1 MKEKE
6 ITRVRQLVSEL
17 NAVLENLP
25 FDEDEVLKDLSLRLK
40 EWPVARLQMEFAKIK
55 QQMDVRLLSS
65 AQVAQIITLMLKS
78 YVKGKMDGRAEK

>member
-25 FDEDEVLKDLSLRLK
+25 FDEEEVLKDLSLRLK

-78 YVKGKMDGRAEK
+78 YVKGKMDGRGEK

>member
-6 ITRVRQLVSEL
+6 ITRIRQLVSEL

-25 FDEDEVLKDLSLRLK
+25 FCEEEVLKDLSIKLK
-40 EWPVARLQMEFAKIK
+40 EWPIARLQMEFAKIK

-65 AQVAQIITLMLKS
+65 AQVAQIVTLMFKS
-78 YVKGKMDGRAEK
+78 YVKGKMDGRNEK